1 MDDFITQ
8 TEILK
13 LLGKSTTNAC
23 QTLHNMI
30 NRGKLEGFPKPLK
43 QRYRRQAVYSKAS
56 VIAFL
61 NGNNQNKANLAFEFL
76 TGKYAP
82 KTLQSK
88 WKMRK
93 MTARL
98 NKPETV
104 TVRYIGQW

>member
-13 LLGKSTTNAC
+13 LMGINTTN
-23 QTLHNMI
+23 TTSSFNNLR

-43 QRYRRQAVYSKAS
+43 QQYRRQAVYSKAR
-56 VIAFL
+56 VIAWL
-61 NGNNQNKANLAFEFL
+61 NGDNQNLANLAFEFL

-82 KTLQSK
+82 KTLKSK

-93 MTARL
+93 MIARL

-104 TVRYIGQW
+104 TVRCVGDW